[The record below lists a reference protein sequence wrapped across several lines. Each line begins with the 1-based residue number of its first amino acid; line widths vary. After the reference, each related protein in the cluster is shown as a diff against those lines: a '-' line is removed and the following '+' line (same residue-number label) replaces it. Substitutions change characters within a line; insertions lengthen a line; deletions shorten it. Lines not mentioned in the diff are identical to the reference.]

1 MCQANSV
8 GERIIFIANG
18 AGTIGL
24 CVQEKYSQSI
34 LCTTY
39 KKITQNGLETKNV
52 RVTTTNKQTKLL
64 QENIGE
70 NLTDF
75 GFARTY

>member
-1 MCQANSV
+1 M

-24 CVQEKYSQSI
+24 HVQEKYSQSI
-34 LCTTY
+34 LCTMY

-52 RVTTTNKQTKLL
+52 RVTTTNK
-64 QENIGE
+64 
-70 NLTDF
+70 
-75 GFARTY
+75 